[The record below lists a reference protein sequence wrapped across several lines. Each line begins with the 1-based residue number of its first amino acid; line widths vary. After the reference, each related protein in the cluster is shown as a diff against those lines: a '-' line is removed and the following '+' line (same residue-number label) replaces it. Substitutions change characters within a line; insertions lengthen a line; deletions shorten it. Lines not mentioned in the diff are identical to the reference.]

1 MGDPRKL
8 RKKYSKPSHPW
19 QKLRIEDEK
28 VLMTD
33 YGFKNKTELWK
44 LNSKLRN
51 FKTQVKLLVPKN
63 DDLAEKQ
70 KQQLLSKLQKL
81 KLIQENAVLEDIL
94 ALTLTDMCERRLQ
107 TIVVKKGLARSVR
120 QARQFITHGHII
132 IGENKITAPNY
143 MVNSDEEL
151 MITFSQNSR
160 LHSEDHP
167 ERVPSDAVVKEEQ
180 KKIQKKVE
188 EKPVETVEKEE
199 EEEVD
204 LDAVEEPKIEIKKE
218 EPASIEELP
227 VEETEVKEALVEEI
241 KEPVEEE
248 KPEGKEK

>member
-1 MGDPRKL
+1 
-8 RKKYSKPSHPW
+8 
-19 QKLRIEDEK
+19 
-28 VLMTD
+28 
-33 YGFKNKTELWK
+33 
-44 LNSKLRN
+44 
-51 FKTQVKLLVPKN
+51 
-63 DDLAEKQ
+63 
-70 KQQLLSKLQKL
+70 
-81 KLIQENAVLEDIL
+81 
-94 ALTLTDMCERRLQ
+94 MCERRLQ